1 MDTST
6 LLSRAGKWLYDNATI
21 IILCVILLLFGAF
34 FWWLNNPALE
44 HLFITTCITLIFV
57 MGLQL
62 FMGNSGI
69 LAWSYIGFVGIGAFT
84 SAICSMTPQLKELS
98 VPIMYPWLQQIHM
111 PLPLALLVGSLFAAA
126 IAAIVAWPI
135 MRLSGAVG
143 VITHFALLIVI
154 NVLLVQWAQVTNGPR
169 NFTVGMKPEVGF
181 WAVLLSAMAIMIFT
195 YFFKQSS
202 LGLRLRAS
210 RDDRFS
216 ASTSGVNVVMVRYLA
231 FIISCAIGAFGGG
244 LMAHFI
250 MDFTGHT
257 FYMGEFFVILSM
269 IVIGGPMSVSGVFF
283 GLILV
288 AAGRYGLRQFEP
300 FMTSYGFNM
309 TGTTEILLSIL
320 MILFLFWK
328 ASGISGGQELSLNTF
343 TKWFKPKEKIGA

>member
-1 MDTST
+1 MNTLAVKDWLFRNST
-6 LLSRAGKWLYDNATI
+6 ILM
-21 IILCVILLLFGAF
+21 LCVILLLFGAF

-44 HLFITTCITLIFV
+44 HLFIVTCITLIFV
-57 MGLQL
+57 MGFQL

-69 LAWSYIGFVGIGAFT
+69 LAWSYIGFVGIGAFV
-84 SAICSMTPQLKELS
+84 SAICSMTPQLKQMS
-98 VPIMYPWLQQIHM
+98 VPIMYPWLQNIHM
-111 PLPLALLVGSLFAAA
+111 PLPLALLVGALFSAL
-126 IAAIVAWPI
+126 IAAIVVWPI
-135 MRLSGAVG
+135 MRLTGAVG

-169 NFTVGMKPEVGF
+169 NFTVGMRPLVGF
-181 WAVLLSAMAIMIFT
+181 WTVLISALVIMVFV

-216 ASTSGVNVVMVRYLA
+216 ASTSGVNVVAVRYFA
-231 FIISCAIGAFGGG
+231 FIISCAIGAYGGG

-257 FYMGEFFVILSM
+257 FYMAEFFVILSM

-300 FMTSYGFNM
+300 FMTGYGFNM
-309 TGTTEILLSIL
+309 TGTTEIILSIL
-320 MILFLFWK
+320 MILFLIWK
-328 ASGISGGQELSLNTF
+328 PYGISGGKEFGLETIQGWL
-343 TKWFKPKEKIGA
+343 KPLKKGA